1 MAYFKA
7 RVGGSGGNEP
17 VLLWTNP
24 NPNSAFSISQ
34 TISINLTDYNYIL
47 IESKNRV
54 DKTDNFIFKT
64 IVQKDLNQT
73 RWTCIG
79 GSSDG
84 TGNPLYR
91 NFVINNNNIVFT
103 GGANASYNVPINIYG
118 IKSV

>member
-7 RVGGSGGNEP
+7 RVGGSGAETP
-17 VLLWTNP
+17 TLLWTNP
-24 NPNSAFSISQ
+24 NPNSAFSLSQ

-54 DKTDNFIFKT
+54 DKSTNFIFRT

-79 GSSDG
+79 GDSDG
-84 TGNPLYR
+84 KGNPLYR
-91 NFVINNNNIVFT
+91 NFVINNNSIVFT
-103 GGANASYNVPINIYG
+103 GGAGANFNVPINIYG
-118 IKSV
+118 IKSI